1 MGTSKDG
8 STEETRWLS
17 YAELAE
23 AWVISKRAA
32 IRLTNRRQWQRQKG
46 DDGRI
51 RVAVP
56 ESELHREPDGAVA
69 TVSVNQD
76 GVDADRARA
85 VRAETRVQELTA
97 ELDVTRTQ
105 ITDLRLRES
114 MARTRAEALHA
125 EVERLNALLEAGL
138 LERLRGFWRRISVGA
153 SGSQPIGNSRCSA
166 EPIIFRKV
174 GLRRSS
180 IPPAE

>member
-97 ELDVTRTQ
+97 ELGATRTQ
-105 ITDLRLRES
+105 MTDLRLRES
-114 MARTRAEALHA
+114 MARTRAEALQA
-125 EVERLNALLEAGL
+125 EVERLNALLETGL

-153 SGSQPIGNSRCSA
+153 SGSQSIGK
-166 EPIIFRKV
+166 FRMN
-174 GLRRSS
+174 
-180 IPPAE
+180 